1 MAKDRKPKVPKIN
14 IPDVDLKS
22 FLLED
27 LKIDPWW
34 DDLLEG
40 PKRNKRKTRESN

>member
-27 LKIDPWW
+27 LKINPWW
-34 DDLLEG
+34 NDLLEG
-40 PKRNKRKTRESN
+40 PKRNKRKTKET

>member
-34 DDLLEG
+34 NDLLEG
-40 PKRNKRKTRESN
+40 PKRNKRKTKET